1 MQDSNFKPNLLLLLN
16 RIAEKPAYITLNT
29 GNDVFGFTVGETFL
43 PPTLIYAHREG
54 CMISQNDRE
63 TKLRNGSFLILNK
76 NEKFSISKTGT
87 TGHGPVLLLFKR
99 NFISDTISENI
110 SGKIFPADWNFHSLI
125 REMSSGMKRISSDF
139 QWGEEKFFEVLL
151 HLNSL
156 GNKIESEM
164 ANLNHLKRSSRME
177 TYRKLNRAKDFI
189 RTYYDE
195 KLNLDDISREAGLSK
210 YYLIKLFKE
219 LYRLTPYEFLLRQRM
234 IRACEM
240 LRTEKKSITN
250 ICYDTGFESPSSF
263 SLLFKKH
270 TGLSPREY
278 RNLSL
283 NY

>member
-1 MQDSNFKPNLLLLLN
+1 MQDSHFKPNLLLLLN
-16 RIAEKPAYITLNT
+16 RIADKPAYITLNT

-43 PPTLIYAHREG
+43 PQTLIYAHRG
-54 CMISQNDRE
+54 GYLISQNDRE
-63 TKLRNGSFLILNK
+63 TRLRNGSFLILNK
-76 NEKFSISKTGT
+76 NEKFSISKINGT
-87 TGHGPVLLLFKR
+87 DRGPVLLLFKKD
-99 NFISDTISENI
+99 FVSDTLSESISE
-110 SGKIFPADWNFHSLI
+110 KIFPADWSFHSLI
-125 REMSSGMKRISSDF
+125 REMSTGIKRISSDF
-139 QWGEEKFFEVLL
+139 QWGEEKFFEVLI

-156 GNKIESEM
+156 GSKIENELE
-164 ANLNHLKRSSRME
+164 NLSHQKKSTRME

-195 KLNLDDISREAGLSK
+195 KLNLDDISKQAGLSK

-219 LYRLTPYEFLLRQRM
+219 LYQLTPYEFLLRQRM
-234 IRACEM
+234 IHACEM